1 MFSTLCR
8 IEKVFFTLLILLNG
22 NVPAQDK
29 APPLDVHRFK
39 ALIEDDLFA
48 DHIKGHHHLLHCS
61 KELYELSS
69 KYSKLTD
76 ELPPELLAEKEE
88 ILNKFYKN
96 GSSTIHGNLIT
107 NPDSSRKF
115 LLGNKRGNTHAY
127 ALLTTELDALLC
139 NILDKS
145 QIHMHFGSPEI
156 SSRSADDLYGQM
168 KDLRQGLLLC
178 LLDVFQDANQWKC
191 RILLE
196 KDDAAGD
203 LQVLVQLPID
213 AQEKIK
219 KRGLNFKDCAIL
231 EDQLEVATEDY
242 VLHLT
247 LLREPD
253 RFVITSALLESNTSK
268 EKFESAPSLIDLL
281 SNTVARA
288 NMPSDRTSLEISQW
302 LMNQSLL
309 MIYYEL
315 IKLRGYAIN
324 TKISVFPSENYL
336 DMKKKVKTLLEKQN
350 RTPKEQN
357 QLRDFQARFKSIEKE
372 NRKAILAGIAKICFA
387 SAACLDIRDKSLDSC
402 QENYANRW
410 ADKILVSEE
419 SKQQLMGKQLLW
431 FQNDNGLRPE
441 QDAFGCIY
449 HGSGVTSVV
458 GQLPSGEL
466 IDVNSCRIAV
476 KAWYY
481 QKFPKEAQF
490 FPRFETLIDFIHEP
504 PASETEQS
512 PEVVSGDP
520 WPGYSLQESEV
531 KKYITSTKKQK
542 KDIIKKLKEKGLKE
556 LGFYTI
562 DDMLKKAEHEQ
573 ITMQYWPKFGSVHEV
588 VKDQVEGAY
597 QDTQLVVKVGSILQ
611 KCNEAQARSQKE
623 EQEGHGALLQCVR
636 ETLEAELDEDSKGYT
651 EQGKPY
657 TKTGWFVTN
666 LQQWREL
673 FTSHNIKSITLI
685 ESQPWD
691 DEGTKRHVY
700 YVLTEK
706 PATYWIY
713 KRYFNLGKLTK
724 SLDVKRTNTFCFVMD
739 EDWSEDLKGVS
750 LYPVEQS
757 N

>member
-1 MFSTLCR
+1 MFSTLRR

-69 KYSKLTD
+69 EYSKLTD
-76 ELPPELLAEKEE
+76 ELQPELLAEKEE

-96 GSSTIHGNLIT
+96 GLSTIHRNLVT
-107 NPDSSRKF
+107 RCNWYPEF
-115 LLGNKRGNTHAY
+115 LLDRKRLDSHTY
-127 ALLTTELDALLC
+127 ALLSAELAKLLDDILSEDQARQRFGALE
-139 NILDKS
+139 S
-145 QIHMHFGSPEI
+145 SSVSPD
-156 SSRSADDLYGQM
+156 RLYLQM
-168 KDLRQGLLLC
+168 KEWRQDLLSLLQ
-178 LLDVFQDANQWKC
+178 DVFQNAYQWKC
-191 RILLE
+191 RVLLE
-196 KDDAAGD
+196 QDDAAGD
-203 LQVLVQLPID
+203 LQVLVQIPED
-213 AQEKIK
+213 AQNKIK
-219 KRGLNFKDCAIL
+219 TLGLSFKDFSII
-231 EDQLEVATEDY
+231 EDQPEVTTEDY
-242 VLHLT
+242 VLHLI
-247 LLREPD
+247 LCREPD

-268 EKFESAPSLIDLL
+268 EKFEQASSLVDLL
-281 SNTVARA
+281 LNTVARA
-288 NMPSDRTSLEISQW
+288 SMPSDRVTLEISQW
-302 LMNQSLL
+302 LMNQSVCMVYYNL
-309 MIYYEL
+309 MRLYECETNSPIKKRNEACGL
-315 IKLRGYAIN
+315 IKKP
-324 TKISVFPSENYL
+324 TKTSEDRERL
-336 DMKKKVKTLLEKQN
+336 GTLLADIK
-350 RTPKEQN
+350 R
-357 QLRDFQARFKSIEKE
+357 IESDE
-372 NRKAILAGIAKICFA
+372 TRKTILANLPKYIFA
-387 SAACLDIRDKSLDSC
+387 SAACLDIRDRSLDSC
-402 QENYANRW
+402 RENYANRW
-410 ADKILVSEE
+410 AGKILVSEE
-419 SKQQLMGKQLLW
+419 SKRQLMGEQLLW
-431 FQNDNGLRPE
+431 FQNDCGFLPE
-441 QDAFGCIY
+441 KDASICTY
-449 HGSGVTSVV
+449 HGSGATSVV
-458 GQLPSGEL
+458 GQLPSGEP

-476 KAWYY
+476 KTRYY
-481 QKFPKEAQF
+481 QRIPKESQF
-490 FPRFETLIDFIHEP
+490 FPRFQTYFDFIYEP
-504 PASETEQS
+504 PAATETEQRQAI
-512 PEVVSGDP
+512 VSGDP
-520 WPGYSLQESEV
+520 WPGCSLQESEV
-531 KKYITSTKKQK
+531 KKYITSTKNQK

-623 EQEGHGALLQCVR
+623 EQEGHEALLQCVR

-739 EDWSEDLKGVS
+739 EDWSETLKGVS